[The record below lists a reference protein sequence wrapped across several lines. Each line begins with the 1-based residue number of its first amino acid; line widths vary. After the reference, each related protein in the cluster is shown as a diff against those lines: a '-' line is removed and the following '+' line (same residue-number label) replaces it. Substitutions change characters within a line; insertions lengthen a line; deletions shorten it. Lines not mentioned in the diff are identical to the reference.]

1 MTFFGQLP
9 SSRRKSPAS
18 RSTTAGTTIL
28 SRSGARHRDHLES
41 QPRHSDDL
49 KNARPEIARAQ
60 RQGDRKR
67 AEARVSCLSGR
78 IIWGVIVDE
87 RPEIRIAVAAIQR
100 QVDEA

>member
-9 SSRRKSPAS
+9 SSRRQSPAS
-18 RSTTAGTTIL
+18 RSPTAGTTIL
-28 SRSGARHRDHLES
+28 PRSGARHRDHLKS
-41 QPRHSDDL
+41 QPRQSDDL
-49 KNARPEIARAQ
+49 KNGRTEIARA
-60 RQGDRKR
+60 QGDRKR

-100 QVDEA
+100 QVDDEA